1 VITICIV
8 FISCFQFCKA
18 QNLIPDS
25 SFENNK
31 ILPTDFSS
39 FNSSYTWSTPS
50 QGTTDLFCKCSLRKT
65 AKYSMVNVPQN
76 PMGYQE
82 ANSGTCY
89 AGFFAH
95 SHGAYR
101 EYLQT
106 PLKESLE
113 KNKTYL
119 FTMYISLA
127 DYSRAAIE
135 QLGVC
140 FLADKV
146 EYNSFNVI
154 TNLNPTYIKLE
165 STITKKIEEWHEV
178 SVKYKA
184 RGGERYILIGSFETG
199 QVLKT
204 KFKMPKDIKSHINQK
219 YDRDAYYF
227 IDDVSLVETIGI
239 EEPIIP
245 IQFEPAVETEI
256 HSDTLFA
263 FKNVLFQTNKT
274 TLLPSSYSELDVIAD
289 YLNKNKK
296 DKRAARASVFST
308 DEVNTQTTLI
318 QFRVRNVIREVG
330 QQHEMVSEEM
340 FLWGYKQ
347 MEQGIEALDIDECK
361 RLLHTANAIDISET
375 RQKLLFESELKHF
388 EELHPDFIKV
398 VEARSNELVEAHMR
412 FAKYLGAKRFE
423 AVTPVLPPDILG
435 VYVLIPNPKI

>member
-1 VITICIV
+1 MITICIV
-8 FISCFQFCKA
+8 LLSSSHFTKA

-31 ILPTDFSS
+31 ILPTDFSA

-50 QGTTDLFCKCSLRKT
+50 QGTTDLFCKCSLKKT

-82 ANSGTCY
+82 AHSGTCY

-106 PLKESLE
+106 PLKEALE

-119 FTMYISLA
+119 FTMYVSLA

-140 FLADKV
+140 FLGDKV

-154 TNLNPTYIKLE
+154 TNLKPTYIKIE
-165 STITKKIEEWHEV
+165 STITKKIEDWHEV

-227 IDDVSLVETIGI
+227 VDDVSLVETIGI

-245 IQFEPAVETEI
+245 IQFEPIVETEI
-256 HSDTLFA
+256 HADTLFA

-274 TLLPSSYSELDVIAD
+274 TLLPSSYSELNIVVEHLNNNPQLHIIINGHTDNSGNERANKKLSTGRAKAVAD
-289 YLNKNKK
+289 YITSKNI
-296 DKRAARASVFST
+296 DKERITFVGYGSSKAIATNDT
-308 DEVNTQTTLI
+308 DEGKQQNRRVEFIIKNT
-318 QFRVRNVIREVG
+318 VIG
-330 QQHEMVSEEM
+330 
-340 FLWGYKQ
+340 
-347 MEQGIEALDIDECK
+347 
-361 RLLHTANAIDISET
+361 
-375 RQKLLFESELKHF
+375 
-388 EELHPDFIKV
+388 
-398 VEARSNELVEAHMR
+398 SN
-412 FAKYLGAKRFE
+412 
-423 AVTPVLPPDILG
+423 P
-435 VYVLIPNPKI
+435 

>member
-1 VITICIV
+1 MIKFCIV
-8 FISCFQFCKA
+8 LLSSSHFIKS

-31 ILPTDFSS
+31 ILPTDFSA

-82 ANSGTCY
+82 SHSGTCY

-106 PLKESLE
+106 PLKEALE

-140 FLADKV
+140 FLSDKV

-165 STITKKIEEWHEV
+165 STIIKKIEDWHEV

-199 QVLKT
+199 QVFKT

-227 IDDVSLVETIGI
+227 VDDISLVETLPM
-239 EEPIIP
+239 EEPILP
-245 IQFEPAVETEI
+245 IQFEPVATNEI

-274 TLLPSSYSELDVIAD
+274 TLLPTSYAELDIITD
-289 YLNKNKK
+289 YLNKNPRFQITINGHTDNSGNERANKK
-296 DKRAARASVFST
+296 LSTGRAKAVADYIISKNINKTRITFVGYGSSKAIATNNT
-308 DEVNTQTTLI
+308 DEGKQQNRRVEFIIRNSTTG
-318 QFRVRNVIREVG
+318 F
-330 QQHEMVSEEM
+330 
-340 FLWGYKQ
+340 
-347 MEQGIEALDIDECK
+347 
-361 RLLHTANAIDISET
+361 
-375 RQKLLFESELKHF
+375 
-388 EELHPDFIKV
+388 
-398 VEARSNELVEAHMR
+398 
-412 FAKYLGAKRFE
+412 
-423 AVTPVLPPDILG
+423 
-435 VYVLIPNPKI
+435 NP

>member
-1 VITICIV
+1 MQNNYYKKVIAFCVVILV
-8 FISCFQFCKA
+8 PFLFIKA

-25 SFENNK
+25 SFEHNK

-82 ANSGTCY
+82 AHTGTCY

-101 EYLQT
+101 EYMQT
-106 PLKESLE
+106 MLSEPLE

-119 FTMYISLA
+119 FSMYISLA

-140 FLADKV
+140 FLSNKV
-146 EYNSFNVI
+146 EYSSFNVI

-165 STITKKIEEWHEV
+165 TSIEKKIDVWHEV

-184 RGGERYILIGSFETG
+184 KGGEKYLLIGSFETG
-199 QVLKT
+199 QINKT

-227 IDDVSLVETIGI
+227 VDDVSLVETIAI
-239 EEPIIP
+239 EEPVIP
-245 IQFEPAVETEI
+245 IQFEPTTTNEI
-256 HSDTLFA
+256 HSDTLFV
-263 FKNVLFQTNKT
+263 FKNVLFKTNET
-274 TLLPSSYSELDVIAD
+274 TLLPSSYSELDMLAE
-289 YLNKNKK
+289 YLNKNVELIIEINGHTDNTGNEKK
-296 DKRAARASVFST
+296 
-308 DEVNTQTTLI
+308 N
-318 QFRVRNVIREVG
+318 
-330 QQHEMVSEEM
+330 
-340 FLWGYKQ
+340 
-347 MEQGIEALDIDECK
+347 K
-361 RLLHTANAIDISET
+361 RLSNGRAKAVCDYLISKKINKNRLTFNGYGSSKSIASNDTEEGKQLNRRVEFILKT
-375 RQKLLFESELKHF
+375 KL
-388 EELHPDFIKV
+388 
-398 VEARSNELVEAHMR
+398 
-412 FAKYLGAKRFE
+412 
-423 AVTPVLPPDILG
+423 
-435 VYVLIPNPKI
+435 